1 MKDFNYWLQYV
12 INEDVENDTLNSDK
26 EVKLKDY
33 QEKISKYNSDK
44 GKFKS
49 ILSKDLKVWEQEAQK
64 IIDGNVYLGGA
75 WKLTKMQNQL
85 DTQEE
90 KIKSGD
96 LTQEEIKEIQDKIK
110 KQVVELN
117 KEKQELNKKIKDDLT
132 NIQKD

>member
-49 ILSKDLKVWEQEAQK
+49 ILSKDLKVWEQESQK

-75 WKLTKMQNQL
+75 WKLAKMQNQL